1 WVPDEAAGPGDYIV
15 VVRVSEP
22 GSLPSATTSFLL
34 GVREV
39 NTPPTLEPIAG
50 MTVNPG
56 DLILLTNRATDAD
69 LPAQSLTFFGTGLP
83 AGATLDPITGV
94 LRWLVPE
101 DPQAGTN
108 RATITVVDNASPA
121 RSAEQ
126 SFDIIVQ
133 APPRVVIN
141 EIMHR
146 PTQMFSE
153 YVELANISMVNS
165 VDISGWRLEGYNLT
179 FPANTILAPNSFVCV
194 ARTLTGFRG
203 TYGGAPSA
211 YGDALVTLPANGGLL
226 RLIKPATST
235 AGEQVIDEVEF
246 SLRAPWPANA
256 TTGPSLQ
263 LIDPWEDNRRVS
275 NWSAASQAV
284 TNATTTLVPIG
295 GAWRYWQNA
304 SSPGAWNAPGY
315 SDAVWTLG
323 SALFYVEDAALPAT
337 KATPLTLGATTYY
350 FRTRFNFSGS
360 TEGATLTLRPVI
372 DDGAVFYLNGQEV
385 FRLGM
390 PAGIPTQTTFANRT
404 TGEATFE
411 GPFEVPATGL
421 TQGDNVIAVEVHQ
434 ANAGSS
440 DIVFGSEIQLTT
452 TSPVS
457 FTPGAANSVRRDL
470 PTIPP
475 IWINEVHPINT
486 TGITDSAGERDP
498 WIELYNDSSADVNLG
513 GWSLTDDF
521 AALTKY
527 DFPLNA
533 LIPAHG
539 FLLVWADGSI
549 SNPSGELH
557 ANFRLSSTGGTVV
570 LSTRQSGVPVIAD
583 YLQYSSVADQS
594 YGAER
599 DGHPLARKLLSQST
613 PGTANGGAINPP
625 TITLDRPVGGG
636 VRLSW
641 STVQGQSYIVE
652 ATTNLVSPQWQT
664 VMQGNGNGG
673 SLSYT
678 DSTPLNHTTRF
689 FRLRMN

>member
-1 WVPDEAAGPGDYIV
+1 
-15 VVRVSEP
+15 
-22 GSLPSATTSFLL
+22 
-34 GVREV
+34 
-39 NTPPTLEPIAG
+39 
-50 MTVNPG
+50 
-56 DLILLTNRATDAD
+56 
-69 LPAQSLTFFGTGLP
+69 
-83 AGATLDPITGV
+83 
-94 LRWLVPE
+94 
-101 DPQAGTN
+101 
-108 RATITVVDNASPA
+108 
-121 RSAEQ
+121 
-126 SFDIIVQ
+126 
-133 APPRVVIN
+133 
-141 EIMHR
+141 
-146 PTQMFSE
+146 
-153 YVELANISMVNS
+153 
-165 VDISGWRLEGYNLT
+165 
-179 FPANTILAPNSFVCV
+179 
-194 ARTLTGFRG
+194 
-203 TYGGAPSA
+203 
-211 YGDALVTLPANGGLL
+211 
-226 RLIKPATST
+226 
-235 AGEQVIDEVEF
+235 
-246 SLRAPWPANA
+246 
-256 TTGPSLQ
+256 
-263 LIDPWEDNRRVS
+263 
-275 NWSAASQAV
+275 
-284 TNATTTLVPIG
+284 
-295 GAWRYWQNA
+295 
-304 SSPGAWNAPGY
+304 AWNAPGY

-411 GPFEVPATGL
+411 GPFAVPATGL

-470 PTIPP
+470 PSIPP

-513 GWSLTDDF
+513 GWALTDDF

-527 DFPLNA
+527 DIPLNA
-533 LIPAHG
+533 LIPAYG

-599 DGHPLARKLLSQST
+599 DGHPLARKLLSQSS
-613 PGTANGGAINPP
+613 PGTANGGAMNPP

-678 DSTPLNHTTRF
+678 DSTPMNHTTRF
-689 FRLRMN
+689 FRIRMN